1 MEKLSSLKSR
11 RSQET
16 MNKRALKE
24 FAVYA
29 RNELRNQIALRAQAF
44 GITPEGS
51 PVLVTGADYVE
62 INGQKL
68 PLSYKNGLQKLLK
81 EIETKGYDQ
90 VIEEV
95 AYTWF
100 NRLIAIRYM
109 EVHNYLPSKIRVLSS
124 ETKGKVRSE

>member
-62 INGQKL
+62 
-68 PLSYKNGLQKLLK
+68 PLL
-81 EIETKGYDQ
+81 
-90 VIEEV
+90 
-95 AYTWF
+95 
-100 NRLIAIRYM
+100 
-109 EVHNYLPSKIRVLSS
+109 
-124 ETKGKVRSE
+124 

>member
-1 MEKLSSLKSR
+1 
-11 RSQET
+11 

-90 VIEEV
+90 VI
-95 AYTWF
+95 
-100 NRLIAIRYM
+100 
-109 EVHNYLPSKIRVLSS
+109 
-124 ETKGKVRSE
+124 